1 MTVGELIDKLSELP
15 ENYDVLVHCYMDGE
29 VYACD
34 PEIECQDYNK
44 RVWIIP
50 GECVENEEN

>member
-1 MTVGELIDKLSELP
+1 MIGKLYSAVE
-15 ENYDVLVHCYMDGE
+15 GE

-34 PEIECQDYNK
+34 PEIECQNYNK

-50 GECVENEEN
+50 GECIEDEEN